1 MNNIVDTH
9 GNPVDA
15 DDYEI
20 VKPWFWQRMST
31 ADLSLVIFTSLMFL
45 NVIFWIVFFIIDT
58 MKTDKRMDL
67 LLTETSLQLQAVAD
81 GCLNTKGE

>member
-31 ADLSLVIFTSLMFL
+31 DELLLWVLSISLPLLVLTT
-45 NVIFWIVFFIIDT
+45 IVLVT
-58 MKTDKRMDL
+58 MQTIAHDKRMDL

-81 GCLNTKGE
+81 GCLKEGE